1 MLGFV
6 SLGGGAPNGPR
17 KTLPPFLEHPSPWA
31 DSVLASLSLEQR
43 IAQLMM
49 VAAYS
54 NKDAKHVNEVESL
67 VTKYGIG
74 GLIFF
79 QGGPVR
85 QARLVNRCQALA
97 RTPIM
102 IGMDLEWGLSMR
114 LDSTMRFPRQM
125 TLGATDDVEGVEL
138 MGEEIARQMKRL
150 GVQVSFSPDVDVNIN
165 PANPVI
171 NDRSFGEDPEAV
183 GRMGMAYMD
192 GLQRGGVLAVA
203 KHFPGHGD
211 TDQDS
216 HKTLPKVSA
225 SRARLDSVELAPF
238 RKLVG
243 GGVGGVMVAH
253 LEVPALD
260 STRGLPSTM
269 SKAIVTDLLQQ
280 DMGFKGLVFTD
291 ALNMKGIANADK
303 PGEIELRA
311 LLAGNDILLFPQD
324 PVKAIQRIKQAVDS
338 GLVPR
343 ELIDEKCLKVL
354 RAKDWCGLDHFTPI
368 STEKL
373 NADLNT
379 EHAKA
384 LRRRLY
390 AEALCVVRNDGVLPV
405 QGLDTLRI
413 ASLVIGDSVR
423 STFPKYLARYANIT
437 EVHCPKILNPAQSQ
451 AMLDSLKKFN
461 LVLASVHNTS
471 YRVNKE
477 FGVPQL
483 TLDFLRR
490 LGNQQRMVF
499 VLFANP
505 YRLGMAYGAQRWNG
519 LVVAYEETDDTQDL
533 AAQLIF
539 GGITPQGTL
548 PVTASS
554 YFPRGLGIKGGEEV
568 RLRYDLPEQDTLE
581 TGQLMRIDTI
591 VNEGLAAQAYPGCQ
605 VLVAR
610 HGAVIWNKAYGSPT
624 YAGQRA
630 VTTDD
635 IYDLASISKV
645 AGTTLALMKLADE
658 GKVDV
663 EKTLDDYIPK
673 LVEGHPYHASL
684 KLSEILAHQAG
695 LKPFVPFYLR
705 LLNNGKLRPEL
716 VASAPDA
723 AHDMRM
729 ADSLYISSTY
739 RDSLVQWVLETPT
752 TQRGKYVYSDMGMYL
767 LMRVVEQVSGMPFDR
782 FLQTNFYTPLG
793 LSTICYQPWKRFP
806 LERIMPTEND
816 QAFRHRQ
823 VRGDVHDPGAAMMGG
838 VAGHAGLFSNAN
850 DLAVIMQ
857 MLLNGGS
864 YGGKR
869 YLREKTI
876 KAFTACH
883 YCTGHPRTDNR
894 RGLGWDKPQMK
905 GTPGP
910 ASDNASPL
918 SFGHTG
924 FTGTMVW
931 ADPATGT
938 VFVFLSNRVY
948 PDAGSN
954 KLAKMNIR
962 TQIQQVVEALAP
974 ATAEGMV
981 PASMIDSLG
990 GAAPEAL
997 GTALP
1002 GPAH

>member
-1 MLGFV
+1 M
-6 SLGGGAPNGPR
+6 
-17 KTLPPFLEHPSPWA
+17 
-31 DSVLASLSLEQR
+31 EQR

-85 QARLVNRCQALA
+85 QARLVNRYQALA
-97 RTPIM
+97 RTPII

-114 LDSTMRFPRQM
+114 LDSTIRFPRQM
-125 TLGATDDVEGVEL
+125 TLGATEDVEGIEL
-138 MGEEIARQMKRL
+138 LGEEIARQMKRL
-150 GVQVSFSPDVDVNIN
+150 GVQVSFSPDVDVNVN

-171 NDRSFGEDPEAV
+171 NDRSFGENPAMV
-183 GRMGMAYMD
+183 ARLGTAYMD

-225 SRARLDSVELAPF
+225 SAARLDSVELAPF

-243 GGVGGVMVAH
+243 DGVGGVMVAH

-260 STRGLPSTM
+260 STPGLPSTM
-269 SKAIVTDLLQQ
+269 SKPIVTGLLQ
-280 DMGFKGLVFTD
+280 DEMGFKGLVFTD

-324 PVKAIQRIKQAVDS
+324 PVKAIKRIKQAVDS
-338 GLVPR
+338 GQVSA
-343 ELIDEKCLKVL
+343 ELINAKCLKVL
-354 RAKDWCGLDHFTPI
+354 RAKDWAGLDRFTPI
-368 STEKL
+368 KTAHLSE
-373 NADLNT
+373 DLNT
-379 EHAKA
+379 ANALA

-390 AEALCVVRNDGVLPV
+390 AEALTVVRNDGVLPIE
-405 QGLDTLRI
+405 GLDTLRI

-423 STFPKYLARYANIT
+423 STFPKHLARYANIT

-461 LVLASVHNTS
+461 LVIASVHNTS
-471 YRVNKE
+471 FRLNKE

-490 LGNQQRMVF
+490 VGNQQRMVF

-539 GGITPQGTL
+539 GAMPAAGRL

-554 YFPRGLGIKGGEEV
+554 YFPAGMGVERSQVV

-581 TGQLMRIDTI
+581 TGQLMQIDTI
-591 VNEGLAAQAYPGCQ
+591 VNEGLAEHAYPGCQ

-624 YAGQRA
+624 YAGMRA

-635 IYDLASISKV
+635 IFDLASISKV
-645 AGTTLALMKLADE
+645 AGTTLALMKLVDE

-663 EKTLDDYIPK
+663 EKTLGNYIPK

-705 LLNNGKLRPEL
+705 LLSKGQLKPEL
-716 VASAPDA
+716 VTGTADAS
-723 AHDMRM
+723 HDMRM

-752 TQRGKYVYSDMGMYL
+752 TPRGKYVYSDMGMYL
-767 LMRVVEQVSGMPFDR
+767 LMRVVEEVSGMPFDR
-782 FLQTNFYTPLG
+782 YLQTNYYAPLG
-793 LSTICYQPWKRFP
+793 LSTMGYQPWKRFP
-806 LERIMPTEND
+806 LDRIMPTEND
-816 QAFRHRQ
+816 QTFRHRQ

-857 MLLNGGS
+857 MLLNGGT

-869 YLREKTI
+869 YLQEKTI
-876 KAFTACH
+876 STFTSCRF
-883 YCTGHPRTDNR
+883 CTGHAHTDNR
-894 RGLGWDKPQMK
+894 RGLGWDRPQAR

-910 ASDNASPL
+910 ASVNASQL
-918 SFGHTG
+918 SYGHTG

-948 PDAGSN
+948 PEVGGN
-954 KLAKMNIR
+954 KLAKLNIR
-962 TQIQQVVEALAP
+962 TRIQQVVEALAP
-974 ATAEGMV
+974 VPGEGMV
-981 PASMIDSLG
+981 PASLIESLG
-990 GAAPEAL
+990 SAAPEAL

-1002 GPAH
+1002 GPVH